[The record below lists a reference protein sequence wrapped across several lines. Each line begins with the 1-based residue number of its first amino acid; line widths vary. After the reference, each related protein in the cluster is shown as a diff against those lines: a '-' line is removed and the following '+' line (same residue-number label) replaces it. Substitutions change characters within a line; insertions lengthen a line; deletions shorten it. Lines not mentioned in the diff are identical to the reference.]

1 MADLKAMEIQPS
13 LLLRPGSDSRPRVA
27 RTVTRVLG
35 KPINRLLGLKELDA
49 LYCEAIHVHGAAKN
63 GAAFLD
69 RALDKLQVQTHLTPN
84 LDGVPTEGPLVFV
97 ANHPYGGI
105 EGLALVR
112 ELMRVRPD
120 IKVLANRLLSRVVEL
135 DDVSIWVNPFG
146 GEAAQ
151 KSNIGALREALRYV
165 RKGGALLVFPAGE
178 VSHLKARA
186 KFDWSVLDPKW
197 QASIARLIQAA
208 KATVVPMYIEGRN
221 SNLFQ
226 LAGLISPLLRTALL
240 PRELLAR
247 RKSTLHARVGRA
259 ITPEQYERYAEP
271 EKLIGFLR
279 LATYALAGTRGA
291 SRPNGHD
298 KAIDRNSANGAS
310 DANGMASAKGSS
322 EAKSSSVT
330 NGSGHAN
337 GSNKESQS
345 SNANNAN
352 GSNHAHN
359 ANIKNGSNEASS
371 HAKCMDRPSDSSD
384 WSGANDK
391 PDPNAAFAD
400 KRAPIAPAADRD
412 LVAQEIARLEPRRK
426 LHASGEFE
434 VYCAYASEAPIVM
447 HEIGR
452 LREETFRAV
461 GEGTG
466 RALDLDAY
474 DDDYRHLFLWHK
486 GEQRIIGA
494 YRLGTT
500 DDIMAAT
507 GETGLYTRS
516 LFRYSSRFIHDLGP
530 AIELGRAFVARDFQR
545 GYMPLMLLW
554 QGIGRFLAK
563 HPKYVAMFGPVSIS
577 ADYSPVSRYVMA
589 RRLLSATKGR
599 ENASANKS
607 RAHAVPQIAPM
618 NLSRVADTEARGA
631 FASQAEPAEL
641 GHSKFREAAKKLGAS
656 KLREAANRLRSSASR
671 HDNPTGNFRVKKRG
685 IAGVDLESLEALA
698 ANSNDLC
705 NLISG
710 IDPTGQGLPVLLRQY
725 LKLNGRVLAFNLDA
739 DFGDSLDALLVVD
752 LRDCEPKDLRR
763 ILGNEGFEAFTNL
776 HGQPGLGADPTEPA
790 EQVGNA
796 AWGLAGFN
804 NTSLPLVSKP
814 GIKRA

>member
-1 MADLKAMEIQPS
+1 MAMEIQPS

-49 LYCEAIHVHGAAKN
+49 LYCEAIHVNGAAKN

-69 RALDKLQVQTHLTPN
+69 RALDKLQVQTRLTPN
-84 LDGVPTEGPLVFV
+84 LDSVPASGPLVIV

-120 IKVLANRLLSRVVEL
+120 VKVLANRLLSRVVEL

-151 KSNIGALREALRYV
+151 KSNIGAMREALRYV

-197 QASIARLIQAA
+197 QPSIARLIMAA

-247 RKSTLHARVGRA
+247 RKSTLNVRVGRA

-291 SRPNGHD
+291 NRPSGHD
-298 KAIDRNSANGAS
+298 QTIDRNSANGES
-310 DANGMASAKGSS
+310 
-322 EAKSSSVT
+322 
-330 NGSGHAN
+330 HAN
-337 GSNKESQS
+337 DEGHLSRAKDP
-345 SNANNAN
+345 NN
-352 GSNHAHN
+352 
-359 ANIKNGSNEASS
+359 
-371 HAKCMDRPSDSSD
+371 

-400 KRAPIAPAADRD
+400 KRAPIAPAADRE

-434 VYCAYASEAPIVM
+434 VYCAYASEVPTVM

-452 LREETFRAV
+452 LREETFRTV

-474 DDDYRHLFLWHK
+474 DDYYRHLFLWHK

-507 GETGLYTRS
+507 GEAGLYTRS
-516 LFRYSSRFIHDLGP
+516 LFRYSARFIHDLGP

-589 RRLLSATKGR
+589 RRLLSATKKR
-599 ENASANKS
+599 ASEHQPTHHQANAIQNLHPS
-607 RAHAVPQIAPM
+607 RI
-618 NLSRVADTEARGA
+618 
-631 FASQAEPAEL
+631 
-641 GHSKFREAAKKLGAS
+641 S
-656 KLREAANRLRSSASR
+656 KLRATAGASLDKTLSKLSSASR

-698 ANSNDLC
+698 ANSNDLS

-739 DFGDSLDALLVVD
+739 AFGDSLDALLVVD

-763 ILGNEGFEAFTNL
+763 ILGNEGFEAFTTL

-790 EQVGNA
+790 EQDGNA
-796 AWGLAGFN
+796 A
-804 NTSLPLVSKP
+804 
-814 GIKRA
+814 